1 MVRLDKKMFKEI
13 PKVMRIDEYNSM
25 YIPKSL
31 FSNERYKKLNINTIA
46 LYGFLLDRLLSKDVL
61 KDEEGF
67 LYVVIKL
74 DDIVKFFNNKISKST
89 IIHCRKLL
97 IENNLLKVVKK
108 YKNRPSKYYLFKP
121 YEI

>member
-46 LYGFLLDRLLSKDVL
+46 LYGFLLDRLL
-61 KDEEGF
+61 
-67 LYVVIKL
+67 
-74 DDIVKFFNNKISKST
+74 
-89 IIHCRKLL
+89 
-97 IENNLLKVVKK
+97 
-108 YKNRPSKYYLFKP
+108 
-121 YEI
+121 